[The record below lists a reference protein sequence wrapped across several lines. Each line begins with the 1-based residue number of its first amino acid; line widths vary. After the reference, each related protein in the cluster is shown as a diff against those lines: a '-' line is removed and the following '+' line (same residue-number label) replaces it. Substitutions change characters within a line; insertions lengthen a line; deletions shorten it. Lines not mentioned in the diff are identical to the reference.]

1 MTKILVAEDEADIR
15 RLIGLSLR
23 LNKMTSVAVED
34 GAAAVQQALETPF
47 DLILLDMNMPK
58 LNGLEVGT
66 QIRKAEGPNQHTPIL
81 FLTGDPK
88 LEIVPL
94 SKCAILAKPF
104 AISKLITRIKAIL
117 NSAV

>member
-1 MTKILVAEDEADIR
+1 MTHILVAEDEADIR
-15 RLIGLSLR
+15 RLIALSLR

-34 GAAAVQQALETPF
+34 GAAAVQQALEAPF

-66 QIRKAEGPNQHTPIL
+66 QIRKVEGVNQHTPIL

-88 LEIVPL
+88 LEAVPL
-94 SKCAILAKPF
+94 LNCSILAKPF
-104 AISKLITRIKAIL
+104 AISKLMARINAIL
-117 NSAV
+117 DT